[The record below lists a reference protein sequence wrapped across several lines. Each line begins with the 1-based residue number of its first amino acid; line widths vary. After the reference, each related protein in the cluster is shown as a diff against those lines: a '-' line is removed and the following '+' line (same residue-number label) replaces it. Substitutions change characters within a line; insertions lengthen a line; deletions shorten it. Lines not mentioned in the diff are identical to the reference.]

1 MKKIHW
7 MAVASL
13 LSLRLLTSCVD
24 LDITPTSIVTAED
37 IYNEKGIKA
46 YMAGMYNH
54 LPMEDYHYDTN
65 SDGTEIGGGYYVG
78 NGLSVWTFWNST
90 GEMVNRNNTGMTY
103 HRSGYWGGGF
113 KVIRQANTLIT
124 NLPNYPELA
133 SQSKSWIAEAKFI
146 RAYIYFQLA
155 KRYGGLPKI
164 FEPQTL
170 DANDE
175 SKLWVAR
182 ESHADTY
189 DFILQDLDE
198 AIADLPE
205 TSEAGRANKYVAA
218 TLKSRVALHA
228 GTTAR
233 YGSEKFQDWEVDG
246 VLLQGIPKEKAN
258 GYFQQAWDA
267 AKLVETGGQYELHRA
282 NADKEANYA
291 EVWEKADSNKES
303 IWLRKFDFNMSVHS
317 YNSMMCPPRM
327 ASEGGDRFNPTLDWV
342 ELFDGL
348 PLDDNGHFSAFDEE
362 GNYLVYDNCQQLWE
376 GVEPRLRA
384 NLLIPGRL
392 YKGGIKLDLRAGII
406 KEEYDPAVDAFKKI
420 TVDDGAA
427 ESNLNSSSMW
437 NKGVYT
443 KNPFRERTFI
453 DWSTQGSADQQDP
466 YLRSDG
472 VKIFKNG
479 LDGPKINGNTGSN
492 TITGFF
498 GRKHLDITVDKAS
511 TVHQTSTQPWIE
523 MRYAEVLLNRAE
535 AAVELA
541 QNGVASYGGTDML
554 EDAFNCINDLRDRAG
569 ADLLSS
575 PSELSTEAAF
585 TNWSN
590 PGPKGQGGFV
600 EAPTRGLQIVRVER
614 YKELAF
620 ESKIYW
626 DLLRWFTFD
635 TQIRQYRRRG
645 LYSFMF
651 AKGATV
657 DENGI
662 PDGKYIYDA
671 KSCEEGSG
679 QVNFGAVNRYYEGIP
694 TNELKNN
701 PLLQKNRNQ

>member
-1 MKKIHW
+1 
-7 MAVASL
+7 
-13 LSLRLLTSCVD
+13 
-24 LDITPTSIVTAED
+24 
-37 IYNEKGIKA
+37 
-46 YMAGMYNH
+46 
-54 LPMEDYHYDTN
+54 
-65 SDGTEIGGGYYVG
+65 
-78 NGLSVWTFWNST
+78 
-90 GEMVNRNNTGMTY
+90 
-103 HRSGYWGGGF
+103 
-113 KVIRQANTLIT
+113 
-124 NLPNYPELA
+124 
-133 SQSKSWIAEAKFI
+133 
-146 RAYIYFQLA
+146 
-155 KRYGGLPKI
+155 
-164 FEPQTL
+164 
-170 DANDE
+170 
-175 SKLWVAR
+175 
-182 ESHADTY
+182 
-189 DFILQDLDE
+189 
-198 AIADLPE
+198 
-205 TSEAGRANKYVAA
+205 
-218 TLKSRVALHA
+218 
-228 GTTAR
+228 
-233 YGSEKFQDWEVDG
+233 
-246 VLLQGIPKEKAN
+246 
-258 GYFQQAWDA
+258 
-267 AKLVETGGQYELHRA
+267 
-282 NADKEANYA
+282 
-291 EVWEKADSNKES
+291 
-303 IWLRKFDFNMSVHS
+303 
-317 YNSMMCPPRM
+317 
-327 ASEGGDRFNPTLDWV
+327 
-342 ELFDGL
+342 
-348 PLDDNGHFSAFDEE
+348 
-362 GNYLVYDNCQQLWE
+362 
-376 GVEPRLRA
+376 
-384 NLLIPGRL
+384 
-392 YKGGIKLDLRAGII
+392 LRAGII

-437 NKGVYT
+437 NKDVYT

-541 QNGVASYGGTDML
+541 QNGVASYGGKDML

-679 QVNFGAVNRYYEGIP
+679 RVNFGAVNRYYEGIP